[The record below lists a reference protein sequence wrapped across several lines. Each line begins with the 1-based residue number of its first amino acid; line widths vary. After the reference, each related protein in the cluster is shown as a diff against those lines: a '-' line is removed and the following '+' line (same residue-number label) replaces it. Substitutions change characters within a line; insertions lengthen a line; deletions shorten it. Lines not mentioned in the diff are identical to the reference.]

1 MKNKL
6 INRFKYFFIIII
18 PTILIFLLIFVFEH
32 ILRNFSDI
40 TFFGNSSNLFEKNVY
55 SNSIGNAKNIK
66 AVSFGSDVYTDNEGF
81 RKGKRLSHKI
91 TNKNIL
97 IIGDSVSFGPGVNY
111 DSTFSGLLQKR
122 FKNYNF
128 KNSSVIGYS
137 INDYSNFFKF
147 YLKEKIDDFETVLLF
162 FCLNDLSIS
171 SSTSIKKEIE
181 LKQINLLSQETK
193 NNQSELI
200 KVDELKKINFIFS
213 MNKYLRS
220 RSMIYLYI
228 KGIITDPQKRY
239 WEKDFSLYN
248 KLDQIKINRMLK
260 PIHEISEFIRK
271 KNKKF
276 FIFVMPYEYQ
286 LRSMNPKFLKP
297 QILLSK
303 FFESNNINSYD
314 LHNYFL
320 NFEGDPSNLFL
331 RFDPMHLSIKGH
343 ELVNRFIIENI
354 KF

>member
-1 MKNKL
+1 
-6 INRFKYFFIIII
+6 
-18 PTILIFLLIFVFEH
+18 
-32 ILRNFSDI
+32 
-40 TFFGNSSNLFEKNVY
+40 
-55 SNSIGNAKNIK
+55 
-66 AVSFGSDVYTDNEGF
+66 
-81 RKGKRLSHKI
+81 
-91 TNKNIL
+91 
-97 IIGDSVSFGPGVNY
+97 
-111 DSTFSGLLQKR
+111 
-122 FKNYNF
+122 
-128 KNSSVIGYS
+128 
-137 INDYSNFFKF
+137 
-147 YLKEKIDDFETVLLF
+147 
-162 FCLNDLSIS
+162 
-171 SSTSIKKEIE
+171 
-181 LKQINLLSQETK
+181 
-193 NNQSELI
+193 
-200 KVDELKKINFIFS
+200 

-276 FIFVMPYEYQ
+276 FIFIMPYEYQ

-320 NFEGDPSNLFL
+320 NFKGDPSNLFL